1 MSAPLLAED
10 LGPVGRRRVR
20 LATAVAVVLL
30 SAAAAA
36 ALARLVSRG
45 QLAPARWR
53 PLFTADVLG
62 FLAHGLISTLRAALL
77 AGVLA
82 LAVGGLLTLGR
93 LARAALPR
101 WIAGLYVEFYRALPL
116 LTLVI
121 FSYFGLPK
129 LGLAFDSPL
138 PYLVIALTAYNAAVL
153 AEIFRA
159 GILSLE
165 RGQSEAAYAIGL
177 TYWQATF
184 LVVVPQAARR
194 MVPAIVSQ
202 LVTLLKDTSLGA
214 IIAYEELVRAGQLVG
229 IFHDNPLQALTL
241 VAVVFVAVNYVLGR
255 LAAVLERRQARR
267 YRAEAIRI
275 AGGPEDLVL
284 TTEQARMGRRGA
296 PR

>member
-1 MSAPLLAED
+1 
-10 LGPVGRRRVR
+10 
-20 LATAVAVVLL
+20 
-30 SAAAAA
+30 
-36 ALARLVSRG
+36 
-45 QLAPARWR
+45 
-53 PLFTADVLG
+53 VLG
-62 FLAHGLISTLRAALL
+62 FLAQGLVSTLRAALL

-82 LAVGGLLTLGR
+82 LTLGGLLALGR
-93 LARAALPR
+93 LSRAGLPR
-101 WIAGLYVEFYRALPL
+101 WIAGVYVEFYRALPL

-129 LGLAFDSPL
+129 LGLNFDSPL
-138 PYLVIALTAYNAAVL
+138 PYLVVALTAYNAAVL

-177 TYWQATF
+177 TYWQAMF

-214 IIAYEELVRAGQLVG
+214 IIAYEELVRAGQLTG
-229 IFHDNPLQALTL
+229 TFHDNPLQALTL
-241 VAVVFVAVNYVLGR
+241 VALVFVVVNYVLGR
-255 LAAVLERRQARR
+255 LAAALERRQARR
-267 YRAEAIRI
+267 FGAGGIQV

-284 TTEQARMGRRGA
+284 MTAQARTNRRGA
-296 PR
+296 TPR